1 MSIIEF
7 LKSIEFC
14 YVNHSNVMFI
24 EPYLEGEQVFM
35 HAFSGETHF
44 MYMYST
50 LFSTLHLIVPFD
62 KFEVEVLRELNVA
75 PT

>member
-1 MSIIEF
+1 
-7 LKSIEFC
+7 
-14 YVNHSNVMFI
+14 MFI